1 MAQSMSVLRLP
12 ARVDPRHRPHPRPP
26 GEPCSVVDEVAQV
39 APAVQPQAA
48 VAFQSPAVGIA
59 EERLSACFGELADRL
74 EPPLTDRQTT

>member
-26 GEPCSVVDEVAQV
+26 GEPCPVVDEVAQV
-39 APAVQPQAA
+39 APAVQAQAA

-59 EERLSACFGELADRL
+59 EERLAASGELADRL
-74 EPPLTDRQTT
+74 EPSLTDRQTT